1 MKIKQL
7 TFKDLDEMMEYNE
20 NHSHQIHLQTFKS
33 LRNEWNKNKKTT
45 DVDVF
50 QIFFEDDEEYE
61 DMLLTIYANE
71 WEHALEI
78 ALEFFEDN
86 EEYELCT
93 KINKL
98 LTTIKTK
105 QLCISK

>member
-7 TFKDLDEMMEYNE
+7 TFRDLDEMMEYNE
-20 NHSHQIHLQTFKS
+20 NHSEKIHEQTFKS
-33 LRNEWNKNKKTT
+33 LKYEWNKNKKTVDT
-45 DVDVF
+45 DIF

-78 ALEFFEDN
+78 ALEFFEN
-86 EEYELCT
+86 IENYEMCA

-98 LTTIKTK
+98 LTSIKK
-105 QLCISK
+105 N

>member
-7 TFKDLDEMMEYNE
+7 TFRDLDEMMEYNE
-20 NHSHQIHLQTFKS
+20 NHSEKIHEQTFKS
-33 LRNEWNKNKKTT
+33 LKYEWNKNKKTVDT
-45 DVDVF
+45 DIF

-61 DMLLTIYANE
+61 DMLLTIYTNE

-78 ALEFFEDN
+78 ALEFFEN
-86 EEYELCT
+86 IENYEMCA

-98 LTTIKTK
+98 LTSIKK
-105 QLCISK
+105 N

>member
-7 TFKDLDEMMEYNE
+7 IFRDLDEMMEYNE
-20 NHSHQIHLQTFKS
+20 NHSEKIHEQTFKS
-33 LRNEWNKNKKTT
+33 LKYEWNKNKKTVDT
-45 DVDVF
+45 DIF

-78 ALEFFEDN
+78 ALEFFEN
-86 EEYELCT
+86 IENYEMCA

-98 LTTIKTK
+98 LTSIKK
-105 QLCISK
+105 N

>member
-7 TFKDLDEMMEYNE
+7 TFKDLDEVMDYNE
-20 NHSHQIHLQTFKS
+20 NHSDQIHEQTFKS
-33 LRNEWNKNKKTT
+33 LRNEWNKNKKTS
-45 DVDVF
+45 DVDIF

-71 WEHALEI
+71 WAYALEM
-78 ALEFFEDN
+78 ALEYFEN
-86 EEYELCT
+86 KENYELCS

-98 LTTIKTK
+98 LTSIKK
-105 QLCISK
+105 N